1 MAPLLK
7 DNVYRTIRQRV
18 LTGRLRPG
26 DRVSALA
33 LSKELGISQAPIR
46 EAVNLLAS
54 EGILD
59 QVPNAGSFVTTPDR
73 ADLED
78 LFELRQWVEPEA
90 TAKAASRID
99 AEQLAEL
106 EQVCSRM
113 RRLAHEL
120 RESGAR
126 TASDELDEQ
135 HVAADFMFHMTLIRA
150 SGNRRAL
157 KFFVDHHVMSR
168 LLTVCQPRFDLRE
181 MARWYR
187 EHVQVFRAVR
197 DGDVDLARELTRT
210 AIRRAGKVAMAL
222 YDQQQRKIAAGS
234 AGKPRWAA
242 ALQETM
248 HEMEVREAVNT
259 RAIDDSEINR
269 KP

>member
-7 DNVYRTIRQRV
+7 DNVYRTIRHRV
-18 LTGRLRPG
+18 LTGRLGPG

-46 EAVNLLAS
+46 EAVSLLAS
-54 EGILD
+54 EGLLEQI
-59 QVPNAGSFVTTPDR
+59 PNAGSFVTAPDR

-78 LFELRQWVEPEA
+78 LFELREWVEPEA
-90 TAKAASRID
+90 TAKAASCID

-113 RRLAHEL
+113 RRLAHKL
-120 RESGAR
+120 RESGAK
-126 TASDELDEQ
+126 TASDKLDEQ
-135 HVAADFMFHMTLIRA
+135 HVATDFMFHMALIRA
-150 SGNRRAL
+150 SGNRRAM

-168 LLTVCQPRFDLRE
+168 LLSACQPRFDLRE

-187 EHVQVFRAVR
+187 EHIRVFRAVR
-197 DGDVDLARELTRT
+197 DGDAKLARRLTRA
-210 AIRRAGKVAMAL
+210 AIRRAGKVAMVL

-234 AGKPRWAA
+234 ASKPRWVA

-248 HEMEVREAVNT
+248 HEIEEREAVI
-259 RAIDDSEINR
+259 AQQIDGTEIER